1 MDMKGVDMMRKYWI
15 FLFFIVLL
23 GATGV
28 YVVSKMQVSEPS
40 SAKVSKLD
48 KIDEAYKLIRK
59 ESVHETSEEQLVE
72 GAIKGM
78 ASSLGD
84 PYSTYYTK
92 DEARMHKESLSDSR
106 VGIGAEITSSDGR
119 FIIVSPVKASPAE
132 KAGLKPYDEIVQV
145 NKERLEGK
153 SMAQLLALIQ
163 GEEGTTLKMT
173 IFRPSEDRHIVV
185 TMTRAAISMET
196 VHSEILQAD
205 DNLIGYVSISLFG
218 EKTAEEWQ
226 KHTSSLMKQ
235 KISGLIIDV
244 RSNPGGYL
252 RSVEQVIGSLV
263 KPGSTYAF
271 MQNAKGE
278 LGPLVTDEKKA
289 KLTFDAQLKKVPIV
303 LLQDEGSASA
313 SEVLSGALKELDRAT
328 IAGVKS
334 FGKGTVQE
342 TWPLLNG
349 GELKL
354 STHKWLTPDKEWI
367 HGKGIESTLHVVQ
380 DELYHM
386 ELPPLTGS
394 FKEGDFNEQVR
405 YVQEVLSKMGYKLK
419 RTDGYFD
426 RQTAEAVLLYRK
438 TKKLAQEPIINESF
452 FSALHK
458 EMVEYKGSNEND
470 HQLQMAIG
478 YMLKN
483 LK

>member
-1 MDMKGVDMMRKYWI
+1 MRKRWI
-15 FLFFIVLL
+15 FLFFIVVL
-23 GATGV
+23 GVIGFYAVTKMN
-28 YVVSKMQVSEPS
+28 VVEPS
-40 SAKVSKLD
+40 SANVSNLTQ
-48 KIDEAYKLIRK
+48 IDEAYKLIRK
-59 ESVHETSEEQLVE
+59 ESVHETSEDQLVA
-72 GAIKGM
+72 GAIQGM
-78 ASSLGD
+78 AGSLGD

-92 DEARMHKESLSDSR
+92 EEARMHKESLSDSR
-106 VGIGAEITSSDGR
+106 VGIGAEITANSGR
-119 FIIVSPVKASPAE
+119 FIIVSPVKSSPAE

-145 NKERLEGK
+145 NDERLEGK
-153 SMAQLLALIQ
+153 SMAQLLSLIQ

-173 IFRPSEDRHIVV
+173 IFRPSEDRHIEVSL
-185 TMTRAAISMET
+185 TRAAIAMET
-196 VHSEILQAD
+196 VHSEILQSD
-205 DNLIGYVSISLFG
+205 DQLLGYVSISLFG

-252 RSVEQVIGSLV
+252 RSVEQVIGSVV
-263 KPGSTYAF
+263 KQGSTYAF
-271 MQNAKGE
+271 MQNSKGE
-278 LGPLVTDEKKA
+278 LKPLETVTNKE
-289 KLTFDAQLKKVPIV
+289 KLTFDEQLKRVPIV

-313 SEVLSGALKELDRAT
+313 SEVLSGALKELNRAT

-354 STHKWLTPDKEWI
+354 STNKWLTPKKEWI
-367 HGKGIESTLHVVQ
+367 HGKGIEATLNVKQ
-380 DELYHM
+380 DALYHM

-394 FKEGDFNEQVR
+394 FEEGDFNEQVL
-405 YVQEVLSKMGYKLK
+405 YVQEALSKMGYQLK

-426 RQTAEAVLLYRK
+426 RETAEAVLMYRK
-438 TKKLAQEPIINESF
+438 KKKLAQEPIINESF

-458 EMVEYKGSNEND
+458 EMVEYKGNNQND

-483 LK
+483 IK